1 MPVDVSHIDLSSVD
15 FNNLNRDQ
23 LRRIATLHSVRGE
36 NHYGTTYSP
45 GTSNK
50 DELIRGLKKARDQ
63 GKIGTTKTSAVKT
76 ENSNIT
82 IKATN
87 VIVFIEGKGCGE
99 KGVQHVAAQVH
110 EDGRVVLAP
119 LNGDTPK
126 DFVDIEDYDNFWTT
140 LDDLRGLV
148 DALNE
153 YKD

>member
-1 MPVDVSHIDLSSVD
+1 MPVDVSHIDLPTVD
-15 FNNLNRDQ
+15 FHNLSRDQ
-23 LRRIATLHSVRGE
+23 LRRIATLHSVRGV
-36 NHYGTTYSP
+36 NPYNTTYSP
-45 GTSNK
+45 GMSNK
-50 DELIRGLKKARDQ
+50 EELIRGLTRAREQ
-63 GKIGTTKTSAVKT
+63 GKIGATKTSVKT
-76 ENSNIT
+76 ESSNIT

-99 KGVQHVAAQVH
+99 KGVQYVAALVH
-110 EDGRVVLAP
+110 DDGRVVLAP
-119 LNGDTPK
+119 LNGDAPK